1 MSGWR
6 QCQGVTAVAG
16 QWQCDGSGSAGMEIE
31 EASVNGDEALE
42 FIEPVLEPVVSLAAA
57 E

>member
-1 MSGWR
+1 M
-6 QCQGVTAVAG
+6 AG